1 MQTNFEEE
9 LRAYFAACGAL
20 LQGHFLLSSGLH
32 SPNYAQCAL
41 ALKNPAKAAEM
52 AMELKARW
60 RGQKPDLILSPAVGG
75 LIIGHET
82 ARAFGVD
89 FLFTERENGAMT
101 LRRGFGLKKGAKVII
116 VEDVFT
122 TGKSTRETAETAVK
136 RGAAVI
142 GAMSV
147 INRMGGA
154 VTLSS
159 TNPFPTA
166 EGTPHCGF
174 PLVSLLKLDLTL
186 YKPEDCPLC
195 AQKLPLVKPGS
206 RG

>member
-1 MQTNFEEE
+1 MRSFEQD
-9 LRAYFAACGAL
+9 LRMYFGACGAL
-20 LQGHFLLSSGLH
+20 LEGHFILSSGLH
-32 SPNYAQCAL
+32 SPHYAQCAL

-60 RGQKPDLILSPAVGG
+60 RGQKPDLILSPAMGG

-101 LRRGFGLKKGAKVII
+101 LRRGFGLKKGSKTII

-122 TGKSTRETAETAVK
+122 TGKSTRETAAVAVNC
-136 RGAAVI
+136 GALVL

-147 INRMGGA
+147 IDRMGSA
-154 VTLSS
+154 EKLE
-159 TNPFPTA
+159 FPS
-166 EGTPHCGF
+166 
-174 PLVSLLKLDLTL
+174 VSLIKMDLTL
-186 YKPEDCPLC
+186 YKPETCPLC

-206 RG
+206 RGIK

>member
-1 MQTNFEEE
+1 VQTNFEEE
-9 LRAYFAACGAL
+9 LRAYFGACGAL
-20 LQGHFLLSSGLH
+20 LRGHFILSSGLH
-32 SPNYAQCAL
+32 SPEYAQCAL

-101 LRRGFGLKKGAKVII
+101 LRRGFSLKKGAKVII

-122 TGKSTRETAETAVK
+122 TGKSTRETAETAAE

-147 INRMGGA
+147 INRMETGKE
-154 VTLSS
+154 LE
-159 TNPFPTA
+159 FPS
-166 EGTPHCGF
+166 
-174 PLVSLLKLDLTL
+174 VSLLRLDLAL
-186 YKPEDCPLC
+186 YRPENCPLC
-195 AQKLPLVKPGS
+195 ARKLPLVKPGS
-206 RG
+206 RNI

>member
-1 MQTNFEEE
+1 MTSRNDEFRRDFEAG
-9 LRAYFAACGAL
+9 LRSYFSACGAL

-32 SPNYAQCAL
+32 SPSYAQCAL

-52 AMELKARW
+52 AAELRARW
-60 RGQKPDLILSPAVGG
+60 RGTEPDLILSPAMGG

-89 FLFTERENGAMT
+89 FLFTERVDGKMT
-101 LRRGFGLKKGAKVII
+101 LRRGFELKKNSNLII

-122 TGKSTRETAETAVK
+122 TGRSTRETAAAAAE
-136 RGAAVI
+136 RGARVI

-147 INRMGGA
+147 IDRMGTGEK
-154 VTLSS
+154 LD
-159 TNPFPTA
+159 FPS
-166 EGTPHCGF
+166 
-174 PLVSLLKLDLTL
+174 LSLLRMDLTL
-186 YKPEDCPLC
+186 YKPENCPLC

-206 RG
+206 RDKML

>member
-1 MQTNFEEE
+1 MSFEER
-9 LRAYFAACGAL
+9 LREYFGACGAL
-20 LQGHFLLSSGLH
+20 LEGHFILSSGLH

-60 RGQKPDLILSPAVGG
+60 RGQKPDLILSPAMGG
-75 LIIGHET
+75 IIIGHET

-89 FLFTERENGAMT
+89 FLFTERENGVMS
-101 LRRGFGLKKGAKVII
+101 LRRGFAIKKGAKVII

-122 TGKSTRETAETAVK
+122 TGKSTRETAAAAVVC
-136 RGAAVI
+136 GADVI

-147 INRMGGA
+147 INRMETGKELEF
-154 VTLSS
+154 TS
-159 TNPFPTA
+159 
-166 EGTPHCGF
+166 
-174 PLVSLLKLDLTL
+174 VSLLKLVLTL

-206 RG
+206 RQNC